1 MFIPLRV
8 GDSFVA
14 DVNNFAPGRH
24 LRRRQRT
31 SLVVQEALGTLNNS
45 QLARQAVEYAY
56 DHGVAVIASAADEA
70 AQHHNWP
77 SNYPHTIVVNS
88 VNKYDERSRRCRVPP
103 QFNGCT
109 NFSTQDHARDPEHEL
124 LLRRHRRR
132 LRARRPGLQRGAERA
147 RRAATSTR
155 TRTARC
161 VERRPLRR

>member
-14 DVNNFAPGRH
+14 DANNFGQAVIYGVDNGVAGDPGGARH
-24 LRRRQRT
+24 AQQHASSR
-31 SLVVQEALGTLNNS
+31 
-45 QLARQAVEYAY
+45 RQAVEYAY

-88 VNKYDERSRRCRVPP
+88 VTQYDARSRRTSSYL

-109 NFSTQDHARDPEHEL
+109 NFSTQDHASRSRARAARRTRPASAPGSPGLVYSAALNAIDDGDLDPHPD
-124 LLRRHRRR
+124 
-132 LRARRPGLQRGAERA
+132 LRAASAAIPA
-147 RRAATSTR
+147 R
-155 TRTARC
+155 
-161 VERRPLRR
+161 